1 MLKVFF
7 KTAIR
12 GCLIAMILSGTGC
25 MEEKTSIKPNTV
37 FLEFEGKWKTLNTP
51 AEKQQAVDE
60 LLATIKNSTYPIF
73 EDDST
78 VVLIYSGEQDSV
90 KVLGDMG
97 NWFEPIPMQRLEGTS
112 LFFLRAQYPPH
123 ARMEYLFTFGGDQ
136 WPAQDALNPHVLLNG
151 FGPNSELAMPR
162 YRHHSFFNEYL
173 TGKKG
178 QYKNIETHRLP
189 PGILPYERIIHVYV
203 PMGYQSTTEHYPTV
217 YFQDGEDYIEF
228 AQAAEVIDHLITS
241 QQIEPLIAVFI
252 APPNRH
258 KPDMPNRMTEYGL
271 NDDYIRFMADELVP
285 FIDSTYRTQKDPSAR
300 MVLGDSF
307 GGLISAYAP
316 FLRPEVFGIGYSQS
330 GYVSFRND
338 QLIELF
344 RQAEVKPILL
354 YVDVGW
360 YERKVGANFLP
371 EAEMDFLTA
380 NRRFRDVLE
389 QKGYSFIYREYP
401 EGHTWGN
408 WRRHLID
415 ALNHYFGV

>member
-1 MLKVFF
+1 MAV
-7 KTAIR
+7 IW
-12 GCLIAMILSGTGC
+12 SGTGC
-25 MEEKTSIKPNTV
+25 MEKETTIKPNTV
-37 FLEFEGKWKTLNTP
+37 FLEFEAKWKTLNTP

-60 LLATIKNSTYPIF
+60 LLTAVKNGMYPIF

-78 VVLIYSGEQDSV
+78 VVLLYSGERDSV
-90 KVLGDMG
+90 NVLGDMG
-97 NWFEPIPMQRLEGTS
+97 NWFDQIPLQRLQGTS
-112 LFFLRAQYPPH
+112 LFFLRQRYPPE
-123 ARMEYLFTFGGDQ
+123 ARLEYLFTFGKDQ
-136 WPAQDALNPHVLLNG
+136 WPAQDTLNPHVVLNG

-162 YRHHSFFNEYL
+162 YRRHPFFNDFL

-178 QYKNIETHRLP
+178 QYKNIETHRLL
-189 PGILPYERIIHVYV
+189 PGILPYERTIHVYV
-203 PMGYQSTTEHYPTV
+203 PAGYQKATKQYPTV

-228 AQAAEVIDHLITS
+228 AQAAELIDHLISS

-285 FIDSTYRTQKDPSAR
+285 FIDSTYGTLKDPYAH

-316 FLRPEVFGIGYSQS
+316 FLRPDVFGIGYSQS
-330 GYVSFRND
+330 GYVSFRKD

-360 YERKVGANFLP
+360 YERKVGANMLP
-371 EAEMDFLTA
+371 EAETDFLAA
-380 NRRFRDVLE
+380 NRRFRDVLG

-415 ALNHYFGV
+415 ALIHYFGI